1 MSTETTVV
9 EPEVL
14 LTILLQDGA
23 IEFDEWQESQDFEYT
38 RVESEVVDYVNTV
51 VDYDSLNDSIKYAVR
66 HIIQDDDF
74 DTAVTANIQNIDG
87 LIEGMGIELD
97 STEFDA
103 AKRHLTEYCNARITY
118 YRRLL
123 E

>member
-14 LTILLQDGA
+14 LTIWLQDGA
-23 IEFDEWQESQDFEYT
+23 IEFDEWQASQDFEYT

-51 VDYDSLNDSIKYAVR
+51 VDYDSLNDSIQYAVT

-74 DTAVTANIQNIDG
+74 DDAVTANIQNVDE
-87 LIEGMGIELD
+87 LIEGMGIEID
-97 STEFDA
+97 STEYDT
-103 AKRHLTEYCNARITY
+103 AKQHLTEYCNARITY
-118 YRRLL
+118 YHRLL